1 MLTSG
6 GLETIVDAYDCAP
19 DALRDVA
26 RVRALF
32 ERVVEELSLRP
43 VAPMI
48 VHEFPG
54 EAGVTAMLMLSES
67 HLTLHTFPELGLAT
81 LNLYCC
87 RPRARW
93 PWSDR
98 LAATFGSGRVTVREL
113 PRGEATE
120 PAR

>member
-1 MLTSG
+1 MSVTG

-19 DALRDVA
+19 DKLRDSAV
-26 RVRALF
+26 VRALF
-32 ERVVEELSLRP
+32 EALIADLSLHP
-43 VAPMI
+43 VAPPI

-54 EAGVTAMLMLSES
+54 EAGLTAVVVLSES

-87 RPRARW
+87 RARPRW

-98 LAATFGSGRVTVREL
+98 LATHLGSKRVTVREIE
-113 PRGEATE
+113 RGAT
-120 PAR
+120 P